1 MDFTRLKAVSYDDPD
16 RAGKKIIRVYYQVN
30 SQIRESYFD
39 DDNGWYVRGGDVVAT
54 NAKPRS
60 PISATIHLD
69 GKMTSIFYLDSAN
82 RLFRRV
88 RKTIRAGDKG
98 EWQDGSIGQPG
109 FSISPAS
116 QLSAV
121 RTDEDEEN
129 LRVFYQSTDNRVRGI
144 VSEGDKGTWVPSDLV
159 LDGAMP
165 GTSLCAVAGAFQ
177 VRLYYQGVDR
187 AIKEYF
193 SDPDTAWKASRIKT
207 YVVDD
212 KAPIT
217 GVAWNYTAG
226 QLQIRVFT
234 LQSNALVE
242 LIYDRGKGGWVTNV
256 ASTGQFS
263 ISGTNPVQASALASV
278 GLDQN
283 GKFTVFYQ
291 PSKGVIAQYD
301 SDFKRV
307 QLGIPTARD

>member
-16 RAGKKIIRVYYQVN
+16 RPGKKITRVYYQVN
-30 SQIRESYFD
+30 SQIRESCFD
-39 DDNGWYVRGGDVVAT
+39 DDNGWYVRGGDVVAA

-60 PISATIHLD
+60 PISATIHAD
-69 GKMTSIFYLDSAN
+69 GKMTSIFYIDSAN
-82 RLFRRV
+82 RLCRRV
-88 RKTIRAGDKG
+88 RTTAKAGDKG
-98 EWQDGSIGQPG
+98 EWLDGSVGQPS
-109 FSISPAS
+109 FAMSSAS

-144 VSEGDKGTWVPSDLV
+144 VSEGDKGVWVPSDLV
-159 LDGAMP
+159 LDGALP
-165 GTSLCAVAGAFQ
+165 GTSLCAVAGAYQ
-177 VRLYYQGVDR
+177 VRLYYQGIDKTIR
-187 AIKEYF
+187 EHF
-193 SDPDTAWKASRIKT
+193 SDPDTSWKASRIKT
-207 YVVDD
+207 YSADD

-234 LQSNALVE
+234 LQNNVLVE
-242 LIYDRGKGGWVTNV
+242 LIYDRGRGGWITNV
-256 ASTGQFS
+256 ASTGQVS

-278 GLDQN
+278 GLNQN
-283 GKFTVFYQ
+283 GKFTIFYQ